1 MDENV
6 KLTYFIVFVKKLTL
20 AILQKNICR
29 YCNQKVLMQ
38 IEKERKWRNTK
49 TARESAF
56 VNISYVT
63 IPQKKK
69 LFTVE

>member
-1 MDENV
+1 
-6 KLTYFIVFVKKLTL
+6 
-20 AILQKNICR
+20 
-29 YCNQKVLMQ
+29 MQ